1 MSQARLHIDEIIN
14 EDFKS
19 EYSVAKNGG
28 EIVGNPTINNGL
40 VSDGSG
46 DGVSYPGVKWRGMQ
60 SFTFFAKIKSSNSFS
75 SKALLG
81 TVVGANGPL
90 LRHTSPTIMTFW
102 NDTGA
107 TSRSITHAE
116 LQTNKPYTVSVSY
129 DDSTQSPVLFVNG
142 VKSTASPLPQRI
154 NDNGSVE
161 VGVRSSSLDSFDG
174 ELEGFSLYN
183 RVLTDE
189 EHIEL
194 HNGDELSY
202 ENNIKVNLPLDNYLG
217 SERPFYTEETI
228 SGDRALLG
236 DGVSHAVEPVKL
248 NGVSGYLFDGA
259 DRIRVPSH
267 PNNQFEGAFSLM
279 LIVAGQM
286 PAANRGILTKNV
298 NSEVLTSHAN
308 TVYELSYLHSAG
320 LIYFQRGDGVTKT
333 ALSTPVENIFDG
345 NVHILFATYD
355 GTTNADGMKLY
366 RDNGEFLS
374 SATAARAG
382 QQVTS
387 DDLMIGWATLN
398 GVEGNIHAFKA
409 FDKALT
415 VTDMKDIYSNLT
427 NFLHN

>member
-28 EIVGNPTINNGL
+28 EVLGDPTINNGL

-46 DGVSYPGVKWRGMQ
+46 DGVSYPGFHWLNMQ
-60 SFTFFAKIKSSNSFS
+60 SFSFFMKVKSANSFTNKVLFGS
-75 SKALLG
+75 SATG
-81 TVVGANGPL
+81 GPL
-90 LRHTSPTIMTFW
+90 LRHASASSIAFW

-107 TSRSITHAE
+107 LTSLYNHTPLEAGQS
-116 LQTNKPYTVSVSY
+116 YTVGFSY
-129 DDSTQSPVLFVNG
+129 DDSTKEATLFVNG
-142 VKSTASPLPQRI
+142 VKVATNTMAQGL
-154 NDNGSVE
+154 NG
-161 VGVRSSSLDSFDG
+161 VGFFEAGIRFSSLDSFDG

-217 SERPFYTEETI
+217 SERPFYTEETV

-279 LIVAGQM
+279 LIVAGRM

-298 NSEVLTSHAN
+298 NAEVLTTHAN

-387 DDLMIGWATLN
+387 DDLMIGWASLN